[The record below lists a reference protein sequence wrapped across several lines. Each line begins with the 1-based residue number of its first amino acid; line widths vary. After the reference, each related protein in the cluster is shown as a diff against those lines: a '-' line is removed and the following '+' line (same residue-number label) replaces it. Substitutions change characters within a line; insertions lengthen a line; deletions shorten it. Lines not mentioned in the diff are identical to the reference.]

1 MTQIYLISP
10 NEITLA
16 SYAIELEAILKA
28 DIKNNIAAFQLSIGI
43 DKDNGITESQIEAAI
58 TRLAPICRDNDVAF
72 MICDNMQIAK
82 KYQCD
87 GLHLSLGCDVDL
99 IKSARSY
106 LGNDALIG
114 ASILPSKHMAMVI
127 AEGGLD
133 YIAIDMTSDIKPNSD
148 NMAGFAIIDPVELL
162 GWWGD
167 VMEIPCVAMGEI
179 KTDSYKNLIEIGVNY
194 LAISGDSISPRQTLA
209 NIAIFNSLIQ

>member
-10 NEITLA
+10 NEI
-16 SYAIELEAILKA
+16 ILDSFAA
-28 DIKNNIAAFQLSIGI
+28 DLKSILQADAVNNIAAFQLSIAM
-43 DKDNGITESQIEAAI
+43 DKDNGIDENQIEAAI

-72 MICDNMQIAK
+72 MICDNMQMVK
-82 KYQCD
+82 KHQCD
-87 GLHLSLGCDVDL
+87 GLHLTLGCDVNL

-133 YIAIDMTSDIKPNSD
+133 YIAIDMARDIKPNFD
-148 NMAGFAIIDPVELL
+148 NMAGLEIIDPVELL

-167 VMEIPCVAMGEI
+167 VMEMPCVAMGEI
-179 KTDSYKNLIEIGVNY
+179 KTDSYKNIIEIGVNY
-194 LAISGDSISPRQTLA
+194 LAISGNPISPCQTLA
-209 NIAIFNSLIQ
+209 NIAIFNSIIQ